1 MQDKG
6 DFDSSRLFWQF
17 FCKMTRIMRATFIFF
32 FGYCRVVLGFDVTEV
47 GGGIEIEGGTVG
59 TYYSGLVVTGPVII
73 NIPCTPYQAW

>member
-17 FCKMTRIMRATFIFF
+17 FCKMTRIMRAIFIFF

-47 GGGIEIEGGTVG
+47 GGWGHRD
-59 TYYSGLVVTGPVII
+59 
-73 NIPCTPYQAW
+73 